1 MTLRRRRVRPTKARS
16 GREHRPNWSALRR
29 MCNAG
34 HPKTRVFRYLDRMAI
49 ERDDDDVREI
59 GLRNLME
66 RFRAAEE
73 QALVKRGI
81 ALWTHAER
89 LLGIV
94 PYPDIPLPRNKIN

>member
-1 MTLRRRRVRPTKARS
+1 
-16 GREHRPNWSALRR
+16 
-29 MCNAG
+29 
-34 HPKTRVFRYLDRMAI
+34 MAI
-49 ERDDDDVREI
+49 QRDDDDEPEI
-59 GLRNLME
+59 VLRDLME